1 MSMPT
6 GDSPEKVQDFYLY
19 LQGHQET
26 TRPVESWHVDWMSL
40 AWLWG
45 FVLALVIV
53 LFLWVRQYRTTRQR
67 TGIYPVDSFGG
78 WTTEGAGPA
87 TGFFLFF
94 TAIVVAFAVA
104 LIVGHIVW
112 GQKF

>member
-6 GDSPEKVQDFYLY
+6 ATRPRRSKDFYLY
-19 LQGHQET
+19 LQGHQQT
-26 TRPVESWHVDWMSL
+26 THPVQTWHVDWMSL

-45 FVLALVIV
+45 FVVVIV
-53 LFLWVRQYRTTRQR
+53 VVLAALGQAVPDDEAAH
-67 TGIYPVDSFGG
+67 GHLSGG
-78 WTTEGAGPA
+78 QLRRLDDGSAGPA
-87 TGFFLFF
+87 TGFFLLF
-94 TAIVVAFAVA
+94 TAIVVGFAVA